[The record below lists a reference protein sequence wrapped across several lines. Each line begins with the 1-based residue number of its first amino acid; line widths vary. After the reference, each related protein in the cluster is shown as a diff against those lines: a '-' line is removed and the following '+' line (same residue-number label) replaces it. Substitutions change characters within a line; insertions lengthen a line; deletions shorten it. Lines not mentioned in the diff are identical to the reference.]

1 MSVISHDVRSGA
13 KPDRNLAMELV
24 RVTEA
29 AALAAARWVGRGDK
43 EAADQAAVDAMR
55 LMMGTVPMD
64 GVVVIG
70 EGEKDE
76 APMLYNGEQIGDGS
90 PPVVDI
96 AVDPLEGTRLTAL
109 GEPSA
114 LAVVALSERG
124 TMFDPG
130 PCVYM
135 EKLAGSPAIAD
146 CLSLEDSLT
155 DVVNRVAEK
164 RGRSV
169 GEITVVMLD
178 RSRHEEA
185 IAELREAGA
194 RIRFIKDGDVSAALL
209 AVTPDTGVDLLWGI
223 GGTPEGVLSAAAI
236 KSLGGQIL
244 GRLWPRNDEERTAAV
259 DAGYDLDRVLDVDD
273 LVGGNDVFFAATG
286 VTDGDLLQGVRYLSD
301 GKASTESLV
310 MRSRSGTVRK
320 IGARH
325 DRAKLR
331 EVIQSDRYG

>member
-1 MSVISHDVRSGA
+1 MPRRS
-13 KPDRNLAMELV
+13 
-24 RVTEA
+24 
-29 AALAAARWVGRGDK
+29 WVGRGDK

-64 GVVVIG
+64 GIVVIG

-135 EKLAGSPAIAD
+135 EKLAGSTAIAD
-146 CLSLEDSLT
+146 CLSLDDSLT
-155 DVVNRVAEK
+155 EVVGRVAYK

-178 RSRHEEA
+178 RPRHEEA

-244 GRLWPRNDEERTAAV
+244 GRLWPRNDEERKAAV
-259 DAGYDLDRVLDVDD
+259 DAGYDLDRVLEVDD

-286 VTDGDLLQGVRYLSD
+286 VTDGDLLEGVRYLSD